1 MNRFAIAAA
10 FLASSLIAAAGPA
23 FAQLDCG
30 NGVLNFGEECDDGNL
45 IPGDCC
51 SPGCRFE
58 APGSVC
64 RAATE
69 ECDAIEKC
77 TGESGTCPADTG
89 IIGDNDAD
97 GYCDP
102 IDPCPASADPDPL
115 LDSDSDGVGDA
126 CDPCTGN
133 LTRVRGFRLRVRK
146 FQLPT
151 GQQRLLFRGDF
162 AVPDQPEVNP
172 LAKPIRLLMTDA
184 RGLTVF
190 DTTIPPVP
198 YDAGTRVGWNT
209 YGGGRWVFDDGIDQ
223 IPGIDKAV
231 LHVKPAREPLAV
243 DVSIRLE
250 ARGNI
255 DVIKPMFPGE
265 LTLTLD
271 TAPVTNSLCAE
282 IPVDSIR
289 CNFRNSGNKLYC
301 R

>member
-1 MNRFAIAAA
+1 MCRFAVVVAI
-10 FLASSLIAAAGPA
+10 FVSSLFAAMGTA

-45 IPGDCC
+45 LAGDCC
-51 SPGCRFE
+51 SPGCRYE

-69 ECDAIEKC
+69 ECDAVEKC
-77 TGESGTCPADTG
+77 TGDDGTCPADTG
-89 IIGDNDAD
+89 IIGDTDAD

-115 LDSDSDGVGDA
+115 LDSDGDGVGNA
-126 CDPCTGN
+126 CDLCTGN
-133 LTRVRGFRLRVRK
+133 LTKVRGFRLRVRK

-151 GQQRLLFRGDF
+151 GEQRLLFRGDL
-162 AVPDQPEVNP
+162 AVPESPAIDP
-172 LAKPIRLLMTDA
+172 LAKPIRLFMTDA
-184 RGLTVF
+184 RGATVF

-198 YDAGTRVGWNT
+198 YDDATRVGWNT
-209 YGGGRWVFDDGIDQ
+209 YGGGRWVFADGIDQ

-231 LHVKPAREPLAV
+231 LHIKPAREPLAV

-255 DVIKPMFPGE
+255 DVIKPVFPGD
-265 LTLTLD
+265 LMLILD
-271 TAPVTNSLCAE
+271 TPIATNSQCAD
-282 IPVDSIR
+282 IRVDSSR
-289 CNFRNSGNKLYC
+289 CNFRNDGNKLYC